1 MKGTTSTTTATP
13 SVTPYSA
20 ALSEALKQ
28 GLLLLESAVT
38 QPIGLTYDLRTAR
51 EALFPE
57 PGPASD
63 AASAEGGTLRRRART
78 PVDQGLAILPMVRT
92 CITQLLADGA
102 MDAAAGE
109 RTQRVVAR
117 AEARLGSQLR
127 EEQAKKVR
135 GLYVIIDPQASR
147 GDALKVAEKALE
159 GGAAL
164 LQWRDKSRDKGDQ
177 LPDCLRLVEMC
188 AAHNALLIVND
199 HADLA
204 AASNAHGLHV
214 GQHDLPLAQ
223 ARSLLAPSQLA
234 GRSNA
239 TVEEAQESESGGADY
254 VAVGRMFHTESK
266 SNTRPAGLETLRR
279 VRETAQAPLV
289 AIGGITDENVESV
302 VEAGADA
309 VAVIGAVA
317 GAADPREAAKRLAER
332 IGNALERRGGAS

>member
-1 MKGTTSTTTATP
+1 M
-13 SVTPYSA
+13 TPYAA
-20 ALSEALKQ
+20 ALLEALRQ

-57 PGPASD
+57 PAPASD
-63 AASAEGGTLRRRART
+63 ASPVEGGGLRRRVRT
-78 PVDQGLAILPMVRT
+78 SADQGLAILPMVRA
-92 CITQLLADGA
+92 CIAQLIANEE
-102 MDAAAGE
+102 MDATVAE

-117 AEARLGSQLR
+117 VEARLGAQLR
-127 EEQAKKVR
+127 EEQAKRVR

-147 GDALKVAEKALE
+147 LGALKVAEEALE
-159 GGAAL
+159 GGARL

-188 AAHNALLIVND
+188 THHGALLIVND

-204 AASNAHGLHV
+204 AATNAHGLHV
-214 GQHDLPLAQ
+214 GQHDLPLAH

-254 VAVGRMFHTESK
+254 VAVGRMFPTESK

-289 AIGGITDENVESV
+289 AIGGITEENVESV
-302 VEAGADA
+302 VAAGADA

-317 GAADPREAAKRLAER
+317 GAADPREASRRLSDL
-332 IGNALERRGGAS
+332 IGTALERRGGAS

>member
-1 MKGTTSTTTATP
+1 M
-13 SVTPYSA
+13 TPYAA

-28 GLLLLESAVT
+28 GLLLLEGAVT

-51 EALFPE
+51 ETLFPE
-57 PGPASD
+57 AAVDSD
-63 AASAEGGTLRRRART
+63 APPAEAGGLRRPTRA
-78 PVDQGLAILPMVRT
+78 PADQGLAILPMIRS
-92 CITQLLADGA
+92 CIAQLVASGD

-117 AEARLGSQLR
+117 AEARLGLQLR
-127 EEQAKKVR
+127 ERQSKRVR
-135 GLYVIIDPQASR
+135 GLYVIIDPQAAR
-147 GDALKVAEKALE
+147 GEALKVAEQALE
-159 GGAAL
+159 GGARL

-188 AAHNALLIVND
+188 TAHDALLIVND

-204 AASNAHGLHV
+204 VASNAHGLHV

-223 ARSLLAPSQLA
+223 ARKFLAPSQLA
-234 GRSNA
+234 GCSNA
-239 TVEEAQESESGGADY
+239 TVEEAQESEDNGADY
-254 VAVGRMFHTESK
+254 VAVGRMFPTESK

-289 AIGGITDENVESV
+289 AIGGITEGNVESV

-317 GAADPREAAKRLAER
+317 AAADPREAARRLADR

>member
-13 SVTPYSA
+13 SVTPYEA
-20 ALSEALKQ
+20 ALREALKQ

-51 EALFPE
+51 ETLFPE
-57 PGPASD
+57 PAPGASPV
-63 AASAEGGTLRRRART
+63 EGGGLRKRVRT
-78 PVDQGLAILPMVRT
+78 SVDQGLAILPMVRT
-92 CITQLLADGA
+92 CIAQLLADGA

-117 AEARLGSQLR
+117 AEARLGAQLR
-127 EEQAKKVR
+127 EGQSKKVR

-147 GDALKVAEKALE
+147 LDALKVADEALE
-159 GGAAL
+159 GGARL

-188 AAHNALLIVND
+188 NTHDALLIIND

-204 AASNAHGLHV
+204 VAIGAHGLHV
-214 GQHDLPLAQ
+214 GQHDLPLVQ
-223 ARSLLAPSQLA
+223 ARSLLAPHQLA

-254 VAVGRMFHTESK
+254 VAVGRMFPTESK
-266 SNTRPAGLETLRR
+266 SNTRPAGLETLRQ
-279 VRETAQAPLV
+279 VRETAHAPLV
-289 AIGGITDENVESV
+289 AIGGITEENVESV

-317 GAADPREAAKRLAER
+317 GAAEPRAAARRLTDL

>member
-1 MKGTTSTTTATP
+1 M
-13 SVTPYSA
+13 TPYAA
-20 ALSEALKQ
+20 ALREALKQ

-51 EALFPE
+51 ETLFP
-57 PGPASD
+57 GPDPEAFP
-63 AASAEGGTLRRRART
+63 AEGGTLRKRVRT
-78 PVDQGLAILPMVRT
+78 PVDQGLAILPVVRT
-92 CITQLLADGA
+92 CIAQLLASGEE

-117 AEARLGSQLR
+117 VEARLGAQLR
-127 EEQAKKVR
+127 EEQAKRVR

-147 GDALKVAEKALE
+147 GDALKVAEEALE
-159 GGAAL
+159 GGASL

-177 LPDCLRLVEMC
+177 LPDCIRLVEMC
-188 AAHNALLIVND
+188 SAHNALLIVND

-204 AASNAHGLHV
+204 AASGAHGLHV

-254 VAVGRMFHTESK
+254 VAVGRMFPTESK

-279 VRETAQAPLV
+279 VRETAHAPLV
-289 AIGGITDENVESV
+289 AIGGITEQNVESV

-309 VAVIGAVA
+309 IAVIGAVA
-317 GAADPREAAKRLAER
+317 AAPDPREAAKRMAER
-332 IGNALERRGGAS
+332 IGNALERRGGAL

>member
-1 MKGTTSTTTATP
+1 M
-13 SVTPYSA
+13 TPYAA
-20 ALSEALKQ
+20 ALHEALKQ
-28 GLLLLESAVT
+28 GLLVLEGAVT

-51 EALFPE
+51 ETLFPE
-57 PGPASD
+57 AAPEASP
-63 AASAEGGTLRRRART
+63 AEGGTLRRRVRV
-78 PVDQGLAILPMVRT
+78 PVEQGLAVLPMVRA
-92 CITQLLADGA
+92 CIAQLVAVGDMEA
-102 MDAAAGE
+102 VAAE

-117 AEARLGSQLR
+117 AEARLGAQLR
-127 EEQAKKVR
+127 EEQSKRVR
-135 GLYVIIDPQASR
+135 GLYVIIDPQACR
-147 GDALKVAEKALE
+147 GDALGVAEEALE
-159 GGAAL
+159 GGARL

-188 AAHNALLIVND
+188 DAHDALLIVND

-204 AASNAHGLHV
+204 VASGAHGLHV

-254 VAVGRMFHTESK
+254 VAVGRMFPTESK
-266 SNTRPAGLETLRR
+266 SNTRPAGLETLRS

-289 AIGGITDENVESV
+289 AIGGITEENVESV

-309 VAVIGAVA
+309 IAVIGAVA
-317 GAADPREAAKRLAER
+317 GAADPREAAKRMAER
-332 IGNALERRGGAS
+332 IENALERRGGAS